1 MKKFKSIFLTAVLS
15 LVFFACEQEVAELNP
30 YPSAGGGSSSGTSG
44 SADFSKFVTIGGA
57 YTAGFGDGGLLHSG
71 LQPYSVGRMIAVQLA
86 HAGGSSTFVQ
96 PDINSLNGYFGPGA
110 DGTPGT
116 ADDEGRWYLTQSAS
130 TGALGVG
137 RSEGDFASVTT
148 PYSGDMSKIQNFAVG
163 KQTMGQFLIPNDGA
177 VAPLNPYFARFD
189 ASGGTVSALA
199 QMIGTQSSFFM
210 AWLGT
215 YDFLAHYAR
224 GADPNVFPE
233 PTAATYGP
241 QFEQALQSML
251 TANPAWKG
259 VVGTVPDL
267 LASPFFQM
275 VGDPSALVPLDAT
288 DDAATIGLLAQ
299 LSGGI
304 NLLNGLAVTEGLI
317 TKEEGDSRFLNW
329 EAGINPLLVEDESLT
344 DMGPW
349 YDQLRALG
357 IIETDAQRT
366 QLVPYE
372 QARMARS
379 GEIIHLLGGTM
390 IGTTPT
396 ADPTLVLGI
405 TLPMPDV
412 AFLTGA
418 ELIHVETQR
427 ALFNGAI
434 KQAVATHGGGRVAV
448 ADFDGFFQTLAGA
461 SPFPMN
467 NSVITYDFAPPT
479 GLWSV
484 DGLLPNGRGYTLMAN
499 AFITAINEQFGA
511 TVPLGNPTDAPG
523 PPFPVT
529 ID

>member
-1 MKKFKSIFLTAVLS
+1 
-15 LVFFACEQEVAELNP
+15 
-30 YPSAGGGSSSGTSG
+30 
-44 SADFSKFVTIGGA
+44 
-57 YTAGFGDGGLLHSG
+57 
-71 LQPYSVGRMIAVQLA
+71 
-86 HAGGSSTFVQ
+86 
-96 PDINSLNGYFGPGA
+96 
-110 DGTPGT
+110 
-116 ADDEGRWYLTQSAS
+116 
-130 TGALGVG
+130 
-137 RSEGDFASVTT
+137 
-148 PYSGDMSKIQNFAVG
+148 
-163 KQTMGQFLIPNDGA
+163 
-177 VAPLNPYFARFD
+177 
-189 ASGGTVSALA
+189 
-199 QMIGTQSSFFM
+199 
-210 AWLGT
+210 
-215 YDFLAHYAR
+215 
-224 GADPNVFPE
+224 
-233 PTAATYGP
+233 
-241 QFEQALQSML
+241 ML
-251 TANPAWKG
+251 TNNPAWKG

-288 DDAATIGLLAQ
+288 NDAATIGLLGQ
-299 LSGGI
+299 LSGGVNI
-304 NLLNGLAVTEGLI
+304 LLDQAVAAG
-317 TKEEGDSRFLNW
+317 FLTAA
-329 EAGINPLLVEDESLT
+329 ESAGRRLGWSAGVNPLLVEDEALT
-344 DMGPW
+344 DLGPFF
-349 YDQLRALG
+349 DAVQAQG
-357 IIETDAQRT
+357 GMDAAQRA

-372 QARMARS
+372 QARLARS

-418 ELIHVETQR
+418 ELVHVETQR

-499 AFITAINEQFGA
+499 AFISAINEQFGA

>member
-1 MKKFKSIFLTAVLS
+1 MKKFKSIFLTAALS

-71 LQPYSVGRMIAVQLA
+71 LQPFSVGRMIAVQLA

-96 PDINSLNGYFGPGA
+96 PDINSENGYFGAGA

-137 RSEGDFASVTT
+137 RAQGDFASVTT

-163 KQTMGQFLIPNDGA
+163 KQTMGQFLIPNDGT
-177 VAPLNPYFARFD
+177 VAPLNPYYARFD

-241 QFEQALQSML
+241 QFESALQSML

-288 DDAATIGLLAQ
+288 NDAATIGLLGQ
-299 LSGGI
+299 LSGGVNI
-304 NLLNGLAVTEGLI
+304 LLDQAVAAG
-317 TKEEGDSRFLNW
+317 FLTAA
-329 EAGINPLLVEDESLT
+329 ESAGRRLGWSAGVNPLLVEDEALT
-344 DMGPW
+344 DLGPFF
-349 YDQLRALG
+349 DGVQAQG
-357 IIETDAQRT
+357 GMDAAQRA

-372 QARMARS
+372 QARLARS

-418 ELIHVETQR
+418 ELVHVETQR

-448 ADFDGFFQTLAGA
+448 ADFDGFFQSLAGA

-499 AFITAINEQFGA
+499 AFIAAINEQFGA
-511 TVPLGNPTDAPG
+511 TVPLGNPTNAPG